1 MFDRN
6 LFCFSNEERYTYCL
20 SKEANVTVLIFILYS
35 ILVHAESPKTKM
47 ICLKSPKSSKFK
59 KKRKLKK
66 KKLSLRW
73 DSTRNTWIV
82 RLRNTCAKKTTE
94 NVF

>member
-35 ILVHAESPKTKM
+35 ILVHAESPKYKM

-59 KKRKLKK
+59 KKG
-66 KKLSLRW
+66 
-73 DSTRNTWIV
+73 N
-82 RLRNTCAKKTTE
+82 
-94 NVF
+94 